1 MTDKTKA
8 VALYLR
14 VSSEE
19 QRENQTIKTQEE
31 ALEGYLQLFPEVRAF
46 DWYRDD
52 GVSGT
57 IPMSERPAGRRLFA
71 DAAAGLFQEVW
82 VYKIDRLGRDDID
95 PLLVWRD
102 LERLGVTVRSIMEG
116 VSTIFEYHIRV
127 AMAAEERRSFLA
139 RSSAGLDRA
148 AREGRY
154 CGGIVPL
161 GYKAQGTKKDA
172 RLVPNDAMIGDQWT
186 EAELVYQIYHWLA
199 TEHWTCVRIADHL
212 NALGV
217 PTSYQKDGRLL
228 KDESGK
234 RTKRTQGKW
243 RAGRIRNLVVNPV
256 YKGRY
261 HYGRRANRKREV
273 IVADV
278 PPLVSEEM
286 WGAAQDALRANRLM
300 TKNPGRVYI
309 LRSLIRCGTCGLTYQ
324 GTPGRDG
331 IAWYRCGGQV
341 IRGAR
346 DHRCQGKSIR
356 GDWIEPII
364 LDDVRRWLENPGDV
378 LEELQEEQRHTSGAA
393 VAEAERAVIE
403 KRLAGLPGERDR
415 LLEVYKRDLIDL
427 DKLGEEFAKIKAEE
441 RVLTARLTELSPK
454 EDADEPLGEDVLAE
468 IRRRLNEGLCPV
480 TWREVLS
487 LLVRRIEVRTEVTD
501 DRTKKVTIIIQYR
514 FSAVVSDARGRGSW
528 PPPA

>member
-1 MTDKTKA
+1 MSDQTKA

-31 ALEGYLQLFPEVRAF
+31 ALERYVQMFPEVRVF
-46 DWYRDD
+46 DRYLDD

-57 IPMSERPAGRRLFA
+57 IPMSERPAGRRLLA
-71 DAAAGLFQEVW
+71 DAACGLFQEVW
-82 VYKIDRLGRDDID
+82 VYKIDRLGRDDFD

-102 LERLGVTVRSIMEG
+102 LERLGVTVRSVMEG

-127 AMAAEERRSFLA
+127 AMAAEDRRSHLA
-139 RSSAGLDRA
+139 RTAFGLDRA

-161 GYKAQGTKKDA
+161 GYKVEGKKKDA
-172 RLVPNDAMIGDQWT
+172 KLVPSDAIIGDQWT
-186 EAELVYQIYHWLA
+186 EADLVRQMYHWLA
-199 TEHWTCVRIADHL
+199 VERWSCVGIADHL

-217 PTSYQKDGRLL
+217 PTSYEKDGRLL
-228 KDESGK
+228 KDASGK

-261 HYGRRANRKREV
+261 HYGRRAKRKREV

-278 PPLVSEEM
+278 PPLVPEEI
-286 WGAAQDALRANRLM
+286 WDAAQDALRANRLM
-300 TKNPGRVYI
+300 TKNPGKVYI
-309 LRSLIRCGTCGLTYQ
+309 LRSLIRCSLCGLTYQ

-346 DHRCQGKSIR
+346 EHRCQGKSIR

-364 LDDVRRWLENPGDV
+364 LDDVRRWLENPGAILD
-378 LEELQEEQRHTSGAA
+378 ELRQERRNTSGAA
-393 VAEAERAVIE
+393 VAEAERRVIE
-403 KRLAGLPGERDR
+403 ARLASLPTERDR

-427 DKLGEEFAKIKAEE
+427 DKLGEEFAKIQAEE
-441 RVLTARLTELSPK
+441 GVLAARLGELSSE
-454 EDADEPLGEDVLAE
+454 EDTEEAPGEDVLAE
-468 IRRRLNEGLCPV
+468 IHRRLEEGLCPV
-480 TWREVLS
+480 TWREILS
-487 LLVRRIEVRTEVTD
+487 LLIRRIDVNTEVID
-501 DRTKKVTIIIQYR
+501 GRTKKASITIHYR
-514 FSAVVSDARGRGSW
+514 FPAVVPDAMGMDS
-528 PPPA
+528 

>member
-1 MTDKTKA
+1 MMDKTKA

-31 ALEGYLQLFPEVRAF
+31 ALERYLQLFPEVRAF

-52 GVSGT
+52 GVSGK
-57 IPMSERPAGRRLFA
+57 IPMSERPAGHRLFA

-82 VYKIDRLGRDDID
+82 VYRIDRLGRDDID

-102 LERLGVTVRSIMEG
+102 LERLGVTVRSVMEG

-127 AMAAEERRSFLA
+127 AMAAEDRRSFLA

-148 AREGRY
+148 AREGRF

-199 TEHWTCVRIADHL
+199 VERWSCVRIADHL

-217 PTSYQKDGRLL
+217 PTSYEKDGRLL
-228 KDESGK
+228 KDEAGK
-234 RTKRTQGKW
+234 RTKRTQGRW

-261 HYGRRANRKREV
+261 HYGRRANRKREI
-273 IVADV
+273 IVAEV
-278 PPLVSEEM
+278 PPLVSVELWE
-286 WGAAQDALRANRLM
+286 AAQDALRANRLM
-300 TKNPGRVYI
+300 TKNPGRVYL
-309 LRSLIRCGTCGLTYQ
+309 LRSLIRCSICGLTYQ
-324 GTPGRDG
+324 GTPGRDD

-364 LDDVRRWLENPGDV
+364 LDDVRRWLENPGEI
-378 LEELQEEQRHTSGAA
+378 LEELQAEQHQTAGA
-393 VAEAERAVIE
+393 VAEAERRVIE
-403 KRLAGLPGERDR
+403 SRLASLPCERDR
-415 LLEVYKRDLIDL
+415 LLEVYKRDLINL
-427 DKLGEEFAKIKAEE
+427 EKLSEEFAKIDAEE
-441 RVLTARLTELSPK
+441 HLLRARLTEVSPK
-454 EDADEPLGEDVLAE
+454 EDAEEPLDEDALAQ
-468 IRRRLNEGLCPV
+468 IRRRLKEGLSPT

-487 LLVRRIEVRTEVTD
+487 LLVRRVEVKTEVTD
-501 DRTKKVTIIIQYR
+501 GRTKKVAITIQYR
-514 FSAVVSDARGRGSW
+514 FPAVVSDARGRGS
-528 PPPA
+528 

>member
-31 ALEGYLQLFPEVRAF
+31 ALERYLQVFPEVQVF
-46 DWYRDD
+46 NSYKDD

-57 IPMSERPAGRRLFA
+57 IPMSERPAGRCLLA
-71 DAAAGLFQEVW
+71 DAACRLFQEVW

-172 RLVPNDAMIGDQWT
+172 RLVPNDAMIGNQWT
-186 EAELVYQIYHWLA
+186 EAELVFQIYHWLA
-199 TEHWTCVRIADHL
+199 IEHWTCVRIADHL

-261 HYGRRANRKREV
+261 HYGRRANRKREI

-278 PPLVSEEM
+278 PPLVSEET
-286 WGAAQDALRANRLM
+286 WDAAQEALRANRLM
-300 TKNPGRVYI
+300 TKNPGNVYV
-309 LRSLIRCGTCGLTYQ
+309 LRSLIRCGICGLTYQ

-346 DHRCQGKSIR
+346 DHRCLGKSLR
-356 GDWIEPII
+356 GDWIEPLI
-364 LDDVRRWLENPGDV
+364 LEDVERWLENPGEV
-378 LEELQEEQRHTSGAA
+378 QEELQAEQHQTVRA
-393 VAEAERAVIE
+393 VAEAERRVIE
-403 KRLAGLPGERDR
+403 SRLASLPCERDR
-415 LLEVYKRDLIDL
+415 LLEVYKRDLINL
-427 DKLGEEFAKIKAEE
+427 EKLSEEFAKIDTEE
-441 RVLTARLTELSPK
+441 RLLTARLTEVSPQ
-454 EDADEPLGEDVLAE
+454 EDADEPLGEDAMAE
-468 IRRRLNEGLCPV
+468 IRRCLKEGLSPT

-487 LLVRRIEVRTEVTD
+487 LLVRRIEVRTEVID
-501 DRTKKVTIIIQYR
+501 GRTKKATITIHYR
-514 FSAVVSDARGRGSW
+514 FPAVVSDATSRGSW
-528 PPPA
+528 RRRA